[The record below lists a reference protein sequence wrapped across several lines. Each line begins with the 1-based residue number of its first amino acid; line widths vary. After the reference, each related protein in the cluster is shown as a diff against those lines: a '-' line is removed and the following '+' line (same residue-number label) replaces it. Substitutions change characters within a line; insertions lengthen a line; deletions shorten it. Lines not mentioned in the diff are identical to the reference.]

1 MIVTR
6 QNLIQLCDRFLN
18 NEISKG
24 EIKSFAS
31 TLMFSDELDWD
42 DNDEVLSDTIF
53 EWDNEEIN
61 FPINKVNMFLWKN
74 RIKNNI
80 NKLIEY
86 NFWNH
91 HIEKQKEICDKYNSK
106 WNPINQKLKVGISV
120 DLNSDPLNGMREK
133 AENGITGWYIWSG
146 EFSEKD
152 NFFKPLCAE
161 HLLQI
166 RPEIIKYLGLD
177 VGYRFLI
184 DENGYEDIWF
194 DNNLKDK

>member
-1 MIVTR
+1 
-6 QNLIQLCDRFLN
+6 
-18 NEISKG
+18 
-24 EIKSFAS
+24 
-31 TLMFSDELDWD
+31 MFSDELDWD

-61 FPINKVNMFLWKN
+61 FPINKVNMLLWKN
-74 RIKNNI
+74 RLENNI
-80 NKLIEY
+80 DKLIEY

>member
-61 FPINKVNMFLWKN
+61 FPINKVNMLLWKN
-74 RIKNNI
+74 RLENNI
-80 NKLIEY
+80 DKLIEY